1 MDVND
6 IPVATVVICA
16 FGQQDDSFIT
26 DLEDGLLGE
35 EVKGEDTESK
45 LPEERIKQMS
55 TDMFATLCSQINA
68 HRLPMYRF
76 VSASKSYVSHN
87 LETFTPLQLGHVLLS
102 YSMLSRDY
110 TLARKA
116 EKVILNIGRN
126 LSVADCI
133 NLMQTFLQYE
143 SGEDVWMLFDM
154 IIGKNIRKVHKD
166 QVIPILQ
173 SFSKAPFKRDKLF
186 TLFQHKIREFEFTLA
201 ENCKIVRTYG
211 EINFKNA
218 EIFEMMDHR
227 LSNKIFEM
235 SGEDITN
242 ALIGFLNPKID
253 KKFQIIANLEH
264 YIKDVM
270 KNMSLHDATI
280 LLVRYGQ
287 LRKGSKVMV
296 NECLERV
303 YSLTTSVP
311 DISTSELMLIA
322 HGYNLVGAQGKYYY
336 PLLPQI
342 HDKVGEFGYERLNN
356 LSNILSK
363 HDQDETFSKTRIAV
377 KHESEKYD
385 IDGQL
390 KKKY

>member
-1 MDVND
+1 
-6 IPVATVVICA
+6 
-16 FGQQDDSFIT
+16 
-26 DLEDGLLGE
+26 
-35 EVKGEDTESK
+35 
-45 LPEERIKQMS
+45 
-55 TDMFATLCSQINA
+55 
-68 HRLPMYRF
+68 
-76 VSASKSYVSHN
+76 
-87 LETFTPLQLGHVLLS
+87 
-102 YSMLSRDY
+102 
-110 TLARKA
+110 
-116 EKVILNIGRN
+116 
-126 LSVADCI
+126 
-133 NLMQTFLQYE
+133 MQTFLQYE

-186 TLFQHKIREFEFTLA
+186 TLFQHKIREFEFTVS
-201 ENCKIVRTYG
+201 ENCKIARTYG

-218 EIFEMMDHR
+218 EIFEMMDNR
-227 LSNKIFEM
+227 LSNKIFDM
-235 SGEDITN
+235 NGEDITN
-242 ALIGFLNPKID
+242 ALIGFLNPKIE

-270 KNMSLHDATI
+270 KNMSLHDAAI
-280 LLVRYGQ
+280 LLLRYGQ

-311 DISTSELMLIA
+311 DISTSELMLILHA
-322 HGYNLVGAQGKYYY
+322 YNLIGLMESTSANKQLHYY

-342 HDKVGEFGYERLNN
+342 QNKVEEFGYERLID
-356 LSNILSK
+356 LANILSK
-363 HDQDETFSKTRIAV
+363 HEQDENFTKTIISV
-377 KHESEKYD
+377 KHQLEKYD